1 MASTDFALNDALAV
15 KVWSKDLD
23 MQALQATDIAP
34 LIGDENSIIQRKEE
48 LSKGPGD
55 QITYGLQIQLQGA
68 GFTENE
74 LAEGN
79 GESLAI
85 YSDKLTINE
94 LGHVV
99 GVKSENTIDQQRV
112 PFNLRSQARNGLRD
126 WWAKRMSVSFFNQVC
141 GYTPANAN
149 GTFSGTKYTGMQAA
163 LAATSAGNRIVRQSS
178 QTDDANLTSND
189 TFTIDLI
196 DKAVEQATSPP
207 LDANGN
213 NTIPKIRPVK
223 INGQDMYVVYLHP
236 YQVTSLRT
244 NTGTGQWLDITKFA
258 FMGGNPK
265 DNPIFNGALGYY
277 NKCVLREAY
286 DVTPGVSNAGVA
298 QNGANSTANVKR
310 AVLLGAQACAI
321 GYGQKDQP
329 AKYRWN
335 EELFDHK
342 RRMEVSAWAIWG
354 LKKMQFSNPGGA
366 TTDNGS
372 VVISSW
378 AAAHT

>member
-1 MASTDFALNDALAV
+1 MSTTDFALNDALAV
-15 KVWSKDLD
+15 KLWSKDLD
-23 MQALQATDIAP
+23 AQALQATDIAP
-34 LIGDENSIIQRKEE
+34 LIGDDVNSIIQRKTE

-55 QITYGLQIQLQGA
+55 QVTYGLRIQLQGA

-112 PFNLRSQARNGLRD
+112 PFNLRAEAKDGLRD

-141 GYTPANAN
+141 SYTPINNA
-149 GTFSGTKYTGMQAA
+149 GTFSGTKFSGMQAA
-163 LAATSAGNRIVRQSS
+163 TSATTVGNRILRQSS
-178 QTDDANLTSND
+178 AADDATLTAND

-196 DKAVEQATSPP
+196 DKAVEQAVSPP

-213 NTIPKIRPVK
+213 NTIPKIRPVR
-223 INGQDMYVVYLHP
+223 IDGMELYVVYLHP

-244 NTGTGQWLDITKFA
+244 NTGTGQWLDIQKFA
-258 FMGGNPK
+258 FMGSNK
-265 DNPIFNGALGYY
+265 RDNPIFSGALGYY

-286 DVTPGVSNAGVA
+286 DITPGVSNAGA
-298 QNGANSTANVKR
+298 SQANVKR
-310 AVLLGAQACAI
+310 AVLLGAQAAAI
-321 GYGQKDQP
+321 GYGQKDSP
-329 AKYRWN
+329 TKYRWN

-354 LKKMQFSNPGGA
+354 LKKIQFGTPAG
-366 TTDNGS
+366 TVDFGS
-372 VVISSW
+372 VAISSW
-378 AAAHT
+378 AVAHT